1 MKQIIIIA
9 LTLPAS
15 YLMISVLYQFIL
27 AIAANLNPKPK
38 GNTHRTFKK
47 FLVLIPTYG
56 EDEVILD
63 SVKKNMDLCFQYPRT
78 KFDLVVIGDTLK
90 RETLRQIKSIGA
102 EVIEVSFDKSTK
114 VKALKAAMQNYKD
127 EYDSVVILDSDNL
140 MRWDF
145 LHKMNNYLHN
155 GYKVIQGQRSPFNN
169 ENALAQLDGIS
180 EIANHKMLCR
190 GANKLGLS
198 SKLSGSGMV
207 FNFELF
213 KNIIGSLSA
222 IGGFDKELELLFTKS
237 GQHIAY
243 AEEAI
248 VFDQKINSHEAYQ
261 TQRGRWLESQYTFFK
276 KHWKPGII
284 EFFKGNRDY
293 FHKVYQLAMPPRLI
307 IPFALLLLGAVG
319 LGLGDLLFTSI
330 CLIGLL
336 LNILT
341 YFMAVPRKVIMKSF
355 GATIIALPRLLF
367 STIIAMTK
375 MKASKVEFLR
385 TPHHLAQSS

>member
-1 MKQIIIIA
+1 MKQIVIIA
-9 LTLPAS
+9 IALPAF
-15 YLMISVLYQFIL
+15 YLLISVLYQFIL
-27 AIAANLNPKPK
+27 AIAANLKSK
-38 GNTHRTFKK
+38 GNINTYRTFNK

-63 SVKKNMDLCFQYPRT
+63 SIKKNISLSFQYPRT

-90 RETLRQIKSIGA
+90 RETIRQIKSIGA
-102 EVIEVSFDKSTK
+102 EVIQVSFDKSTK

-127 EYDSVVILDSDNL
+127 DYDSVVILDSDNL
-140 MRWDF
+140 MKWDF

-155 GYKVIQGQRSPFNN
+155 GYKVIQGQRSPFNK
-169 ENALAQLDGIS
+169 ENAIAQLDGIS

-207 FNFELF
+207 FDFNLF
-213 KNIIGSLSA
+213 KNIIGSLNA

-248 VFDQKINSHEAYQ
+248 VFDQKVNNHEAYQ

-276 KHWKPGII
+276 KHWKSGII
-284 EFFKGNRDY
+284 ELFKGNIDY

-307 IPFALLLLGAVG
+307 MPFALLLLSVIGFG
-319 LGLGDLLFTSI
+319 FGEIWFMSMCFLGLI
-330 CLIGLL
+330 I
-336 LNILT
+336 NIIT
-341 YFMAVPRKVIMKSF
+341 YFIAVPRKVIMKGF
-355 GATIIALPRLLF
+355 GATIIALPRLLL

-375 MKASKVEFLR
+375 MKASKLEFLR
-385 TPHHLAQSS
+385 TPHQIAQSS